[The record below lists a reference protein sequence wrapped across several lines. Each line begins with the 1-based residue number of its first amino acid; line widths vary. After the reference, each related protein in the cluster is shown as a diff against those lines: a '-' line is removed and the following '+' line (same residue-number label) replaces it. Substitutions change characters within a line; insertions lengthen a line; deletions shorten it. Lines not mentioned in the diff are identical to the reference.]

1 LSRLTGIRRPYEPVW
16 VIPAKGSGKRKRS
29 RNTSNGITAFLY
41 FKILDAWNWI
51 LDHPASNIQN
61 PESRIWRQETEKA
74 MVLDERIITQ
84 AIIDRYFEKLKE
96 SLSIDVAI
104 VGGGPSG
111 LVCAYYLA
119 ESGFKVV
126 LFERKLSIGGG
137 MWGGGMMFNEIVV
150 QEEGKKIL
158 DEFGIRSKL
167 YNNGYYTA
175 DSIEAISTLCSKTV
189 KSGVTIFNLISA
201 EDLIL
206 RENRVTGLVLNW
218 TAVEMANLHVDP
230 LTIQSKF
237 VVDATGH
244 ATEVVAILQKKN
256 DIKLFTETGKIIGE
270 KSLWAEAAEKDT
282 MANTREVFPGLYVCG
297 MAANATF
304 GSYRMGPIFGGMLLS
319 GEKVASLIMEELK
332 EK

>member
-1 LSRLTGIRRPYEPVW
+1 
-16 VIPAKGSGKRKRS
+16 
-29 RNTSNGITAFLY
+29 
-41 FKILDAWNWI
+41 
-51 LDHPASNIQN
+51 
-61 PESRIWRQETEKA
+61 
-74 MVLDERIITQ
+74 MVLDEKIITQ
-84 AIIDRYFEKLKE
+84 AIIDRYYEKLRE
-96 SLSIDVAI
+96 NLSVDVAI

-111 LVCAYYLA
+111 LVCSYYLA
-119 ESGFKVV
+119 RNGFKTT
-126 LFERKLSIGGG
+126 LLERKLSIGGG

-150 QEEGKKIL
+150 QEEGKGIL
-158 DEFGIRSKL
+158 DEFGIRTKP
-167 YNNGYYTA
+167 YQNGYYTA
-175 DSIEAISTLCSKTV
+175 DSVEAISTLCSKAV
-189 KSGVTIFNLISA
+189 RSGVTIFNLVSA

-256 DIKLFTETGKIIGE
+256 DIKLFTETGRIVGE
-270 KSLWAEAAEKDT
+270 RSLWAEAAEKDT
-282 MANTREVFPGLYVCG
+282 ISNTKEVFPGLYVCG

-319 GEKVASLIMEELK
+319 GEKVAFLITEELRK
-332 EK
+332 K

>member
-1 LSRLTGIRRPYEPVW
+1 M
-16 VIPAKGSGKRKRS
+16 A
-29 RNTSNGITAFLY
+29 
-41 FKILDAWNWI
+41 
-51 LDHPASNIQN
+51 
-61 PESRIWRQETEKA
+61 
-74 MVLDERIITQ
+74 LDEKIITQ
-84 AIIDRYFEKLKE
+84 AIIERYFQKLKDT
-96 SLSIDVAI
+96 LSVDVAV

-111 LVCAYYLA
+111 LICSYFLA
-119 ESGFKVV
+119 KKGLKVA

-150 QEEGKKIL
+150 QNEGKRLL
-158 DEFGIRSKL
+158 DEFGIRSRSYEK
-167 YNNGYYTA
+167 GYYTT
-175 DSIEAISTLCSKTV
+175 DSIEAISTLCSKAV

-206 RENRVTGLVLNW
+206 RDQRVTGLVLNW

-230 LTIQSKF
+230 LTIESKV

-256 DIKLFTETGKIIGE
+256 DIKLFTETGKIVGE
-270 KSLWAEAAEKDT
+270 RSLWAEAAEKDT
-282 MANTREVFPGLYVCG
+282 MLNTREVFPGLYVTG

-319 GEKVASLIMEELK
+319 GEKAAVLIAEELRRK
-332 EK
+332 

>member
-1 LSRLTGIRRPYEPVW
+1 
-16 VIPAKGSGKRKRS
+16 
-29 RNTSNGITAFLY
+29 
-41 FKILDAWNWI
+41 
-51 LDHPASNIQN
+51 
-61 PESRIWRQETEKA
+61 

-84 AIIDRYFEKLKE
+84 AIIERYFEKLKE
-96 SLSIDVAI
+96 NLSVDVAV

-111 LVCAYYLA
+111 LICSYFLA
-119 ESGFKVV
+119 KKGFKVA

-150 QEEGKKIL
+150 QNEGKRLL
-158 DEFGIRSKL
+158 DEFGIQSRSYEK
-167 YNNGYYTA
+167 GYYTA

-189 KSGVTIFNLISA
+189 QAGVTIFNLISA
-201 EDLIL
+201 EDLIV
-206 RENRVTGLVLNW
+206 RDQRVTGLVLNW

-230 LTIQSKF
+230 LTIESKY

-256 DIKLFTETGKIIGE
+256 DIKLFTETGKIVGE
-270 KSLWAEAAEKDT
+270 RSLWAEAAEKDT
-282 MANTREVFPGLYVCG
+282 MVNTREVFPGLYVAG

-319 GEKVASLIMEELK
+319 GEKAAVLISEELRRRK
-332 EK
+332 

>member
-1 LSRLTGIRRPYEPVW
+1 M
-16 VIPAKGSGKRKRS
+16 A
-29 RNTSNGITAFLY
+29 
-41 FKILDAWNWI
+41 
-51 LDHPASNIQN
+51 
-61 PESRIWRQETEKA
+61 
-74 MVLDERIITQ
+74 LDEKIITQ
-84 AIIDRYFEKLKE
+84 AIIDRYFQKLKE
-96 SLSIDVAI
+96 NLRVDVAV

-111 LVCAYYLA
+111 LVCSYFLA
-119 ESGFKVV
+119 KNGFKVA

-150 QEEGKKIL
+150 QKEGKRIL
-158 DEFGIRSKL
+158 DEFGIRSRPYAK
-167 YNNGYYTA
+167 GYYTT

-189 KSGVTIFNLISA
+189 KSGATIFNLISA

-206 RENRVTGLVLNW
+206 RENRITGLVLNW

-230 LTIQSKF
+230 LTVQSKF

-244 ATEVVAILQKKN
+244 ATEVVAILQRKN
-256 DIKLFTETGKIIGE
+256 EVRLFTETGKIMGE

-282 MANTREVFPGLYVCG
+282 MSNTREVFPGLYVAG

-319 GEKVASLIMEELK
+319 GEKVASLITEELRRSK
-332 EK
+332 

>member
-1 LSRLTGIRRPYEPVW
+1 M
-16 VIPAKGSGKRKRS
+16 A
-29 RNTSNGITAFLY
+29 
-41 FKILDAWNWI
+41 
-51 LDHPASNIQN
+51 
-61 PESRIWRQETEKA
+61 
-74 MVLDERIITQ
+74 LDEKVITQ
-84 AIIDRYFEKLKE
+84 AIIDRYFQKLKDN
-96 SLSIDVAI
+96 LSVDVAI

-111 LVCAYYLA
+111 LVCSYFLA
-119 ESGFKVV
+119 KNGFKVT
-126 LFERKLSIGGG
+126 LLERKLSIGGG

-150 QEEGKKIL
+150 QEEGKRIL
-158 DEFGIRSKL
+158 DEFGIRSQL
-167 YNNGYYTA
+167 YSDGYYTA

-189 KSGVTIFNLISA
+189 KSGATIFNLISA

-206 RENRVTGLVLNW
+206 RENRVTGLVLSW

-256 DIKLFTETGKIIGE
+256 DVKLFTETGKIVGE
-270 KSLWAEAAEKDT
+270 KSLWADAAERDT
-282 MANTREVFPGLYVCG
+282 MVNTKEVFPGLYVCG

-319 GEKVASLIMEELK
+319 GKKVASLIMKELK
-332 EK
+332 KR